1 MWIISSLYYAYSGA
15 FNVIGIFTCL
25 GIINCDFYK
34 FVVHF
39 ASLNLQDNSM
49 PTIILFIQKF
59 QIMLPGAYE
68 FNISQQTEDALTYI
82 MAE

>member
-1 MWIISSLYYAYSGA
+1 MKHCYNLDHI
-15 FNVIGIFTCL
+15 
-25 GIINCDFYK
+25 D
-34 FVVHF
+34 
-39 ASLNLQDNSM
+39 LNLQDNSM

>member
-1 MWIISSLYYAYSGA
+1 MILIVLQHKKQKMESCTIEIIWTRDKHCYNLDH
-15 FNVIGIFTCL
+15 I
-25 GIINCDFYK
+25 D
-34 FVVHF
+34 
-39 ASLNLQDNSM
+39 LNLQDNSM